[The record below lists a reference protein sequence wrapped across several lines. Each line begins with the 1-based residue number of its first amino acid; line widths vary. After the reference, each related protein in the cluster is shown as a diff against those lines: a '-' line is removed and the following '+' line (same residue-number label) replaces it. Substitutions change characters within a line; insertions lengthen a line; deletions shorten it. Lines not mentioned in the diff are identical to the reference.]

1 MAYTNNPAMP
11 MVRRKAVNMLRDG
24 TALNIVARHFG
35 FHRTSIYRWN
45 KRASADRRC
54 SIPTISSRPK
64 CSPARLK
71 REITSR
77 IIYFRQK
84 HKRCALVT
92 HHYLAQEGTK
102 VSISSV
108 QRILR
113 RFNLTKKKSLW
124 KKYRRNIERPPVFAF
139 GDLLQTDTIHLWNP
153 KTQKRKYIYTLID
166 LHSRWTYA
174 KAVNKIGAKVS
185 ANFVKEAQKKAP
197 FKFKVIQSD
206 NGPEYSKY
214 FTQTMKLQNIMHR
227 HTRIR
232 KPNDNAHIERFNRTI
247 QNEALENVPHKVPIL
262 NKRIQKYLYSYN
274 HERPHLSLNLQS
286 PIQFMLQSS

>member
-1 MAYTNNPAMP
+1 MAYTTNPAMP
-11 MVRRKAVNMLRDG
+11 MVRRKAVNMLREG
-24 TALNIVARHFG
+24 TAMHVVARHFG

-45 KRASADRRC
+45 KRASANSRC

-71 REITSR
+71 HEITSR

-92 HHYLAQEGTK
+92 HYYLKKEGTN

-108 QRILR
+108 QRTLR

-124 KKYRRNIERPPVFAF
+124 ARTRQNSKRPKVFAL
-139 GDLLQTDTIHLWNP
+139 GDLIETDTIHLWNP
-153 KTQKRKYIYTLID
+153 VTQKRKYIYTLID

-185 ANFVKEAQKKAP
+185 SNFIKEAQKHAP
-197 FKFKVIQSD
+197 FKFKTIQSD

-214 FTQTMKLQNIMHR
+214 FTQSMKLKGLIHR
-227 HTRIR
+227 HTRVR
-232 KPNDNAHIERFNRTI
+232 TPNDNAHIERFNRTI
-247 QNEALENVPHKVPIL
+247 KEEALVNIPHKIPIL
-262 NKRIQKYLYSYN
+262 NKKIKQYLKSYN
-274 HERPHLSLNLQS
+274 NERPHLSLNFQS